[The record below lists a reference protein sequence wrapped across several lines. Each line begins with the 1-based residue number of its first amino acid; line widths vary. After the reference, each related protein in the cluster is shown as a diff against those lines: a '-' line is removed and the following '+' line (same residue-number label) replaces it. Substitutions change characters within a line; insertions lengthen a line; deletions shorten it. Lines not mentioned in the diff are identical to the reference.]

1 MLALFPEQLAEDQV
15 HIAFIGMGEAAGA
28 FITGWGADRAGE
40 ITAFDIK
47 TTVPATA
54 PDIVRRAAGY
64 GITQCNTLTDAV
76 SDADV
81 VFSTVTADQAIT
93 AARAAAPV
101 MKQGAYFLDM
111 NSCAPASKQ
120 VSAGIMAEH
129 DVRYVDVAV
138 MEPVYPKQLDVPL
151 LISGQWSGDV
161 LDILAQ
167 LSLNFRILE
176 GAVGRASSIKMVR
189 SIMVK
194 GLEALTAECALAAH
208 AADVMEEVFPSLRDG
223 HPNID
228 VQQRATYNFER
239 SMTHGI
245 RRAAEMDEV
254 AKMVADLGLPN
265 DLARATAHWQRVIA
279 DNTLD
284 RTATKKGRDLQS
296 LVDELLPR
304 IRGD

>member
-1 MLALFPEQLAEDQV
+1 MR
-15 HIAFIGMGEAAGA
+15 IAFIGLGEAAGA
-28 FITGWGADRAGE
+28 FITGWGADRASD
-40 ITAFDIK
+40 IAAFDIK
-47 TTVPATA
+47 STIPEAKA
-54 PDIVRRAAGY
+54 F
-64 GITQCNTLTDAV
+64 GITHCITLWDAV

-93 AARAAAPV
+93 AARAATPL
-101 MKQGAYFLDM
+101 MKRGAYFLDM
-111 NSCAPASKQ
+111 NSCAPSSKQ

-129 DVRYVDVAV
+129 NLRYVDVAV

-151 LISGQWSGDV
+151 LISGDWSHDV
-161 LDILAQ
+161 SKLLSN
-167 LSLNFRILE
+167 LSLTFRIIK
-176 GAVGRASSIKMVR
+176 GPVGRASSIKMVR

-208 AADVMEEVFPSLRDG
+208 AADVVDEVFPSLRDG
-223 HPNID
+223 HPKID
-228 VQQRATYNFER
+228 VEQRATYNFER
-239 SMTHGI
+239 SMTHGV

-265 DLARATAHWQRVIA
+265 DLSRGSAHWQRIIA
-279 DNTLD
+279 DNTVD
-284 RTATKKGRDLQS
+284 RTTSKQGRDLQI

>member
-1 MLALFPEQLAEDQV
+1 MR
-15 HIAFIGMGEAAGA
+15 IAFIGFGEAAGA
-28 FITGWGADRAGE
+28 FITGWGVDRSSDIA
-40 ITAFDIK
+40 AFDIK
-47 TTVPATA
+47 TTVPETA
-54 PDIVRRAAGY
+54 PEISDRAKAF
-64 GITQCNTLTDAV
+64 GITHCITLQDSV

-93 AARAAAPV
+93 AARAAAPL

-111 NSCAPASKQ
+111 NSCAPSSKQ
-120 VSAGIMAEH
+120 LSAGIMAEH
-129 DVRYVDVAV
+129 NLLYVDVAV

-151 LISGQWSGDV
+151 LISGDWSHDV
-161 LDILAQ
+161 SELLSN
-167 LSLNFRILE
+167 LSLTYRIIE

-208 AADVMEEVFPSLRDG
+208 AADVVDEVFPSLRDG
-223 HPNID
+223 HPKID
-228 VQQRATYNFER
+228 VEQRATYNFER
-239 SMTHGI
+239 SMTHGV

-265 DLARATAHWQRVIA
+265 DLSRGSAHWQRIIA
-279 DNTLD
+279 DNTVD
-284 RTATKKGRDLQS
+284 RTASKQDRDLQS

-304 IRGD
+304 IRDN